1 MIELRQ
7 STARTVQVGPFLDS
21 TDGDTEETGLT
32 ITQADVRLSKNGAAF
47 GAKNEASAAIH
58 DEKGWYR
65 VPLDATDTGS
75 QGELVVSVHEAGALV
90 AWRTFGIVS
99 QQFYDSKY
107 ETDKLQV
114 DMREL
119 GGVAQS
125 ATDLKDFADT
135 GYDPATHKV
144 EAAKVADSATA
155 LGAQAKLD
163 VNAEA
168 DTALADYDPP
178 TKAELDTAEDNIR
191 GGDSDDLQSISV
203 QLDTAQADLDN
214 PDQYKA
220 DVSSLALEATLAAM
234 KGDGWTDET
243 LKAIMEAVEAIVSGD
258 APTVEEMEAY
268 FAGLHGVGSWKTG
281 TAIGLGAGLN
291 PVSIALKN
299 ASGNP
304 VTGIFFVVR
313 NIAETTKLAIGITD
327 GDGEAEIQLDDGTYK
342 LRFGSGLSGAGMT
355 TGYVYAN
362 PYTLTVSGTTSVVFT
377 CTDAGVATAGIT
389 YAQLKGSL
397 RLMLPQI
404 PGVNWRFVTDPLI
417 EQWLNSAY
425 QEVDRKLRWTRCDHT
440 FTTVEDQVEYVIPTV
455 VREYIAVEMTD
466 EDDNVYELKRIGLPE
481 YIQRRASSTAAARPQ
496 CWVHHGDKFKLY
508 PKPDSDKYS
517 VTIHIVVEP
526 PNLSVN
532 EDQPGFPAHLH
543 QLIIDQALVY
553 AHRQFG
559 DLDTAVALDAVT
571 ETKLK
576 DERKEPALDRG
587 GSGRVARPPV

>member
-1 MIELRQ
+1 MLEIIAGQTVPIPYVAEQRDGSGTVTSGTDVKCKIYNRQQAAWWTGTEWGDETALTMSHRAAGTWYYDFACPAAASGNELELIRYNE
-7 STARTVQVGPFLDS
+7 
-21 TDGDTEETGLT
+21 TDGCVLAQDLVTVDPLTGT
-32 ITQADVRLSKNGAAF
+32 HGA
-47 GAKNEASAAIH
+47 
-58 DEKGWYR
+58 
-65 VPLDATDTGS
+65 
-75 QGELVVSVHEAGALV
+75 
-90 AWRTFGIVS
+90 
-99 QQFYDSKY
+99 
-107 ETDKLQV
+107 
-114 DMREL
+114 
-119 GGVAQS
+119 
-125 ATDLKDFADT
+125 
-135 GYDPATHKV
+135 
-144 EAAKVADSATA
+144 
-155 LGAQAKLD
+155 
-163 VNAEA
+163 
-168 DTALADYDPP
+168 
-178 TKAELDTAEDNIR
+178 
-191 GGDSDDLQSISV
+191 
-203 QLDTAQADLDN
+203 
-214 PDQYKA
+214 
-220 DVSSLALEATLAAM
+220 
-234 KGDGWTDET
+234 
-243 LKAIMEAVEAIVSGD
+243 
-258 APTVEEMEAY
+258 
-268 FAGLHGVGSWKTG
+268 GSWKTG

-291 PVSIALKN
+291 PVTIALKN
-299 ASGNP
+299 ASLNP

-313 NIAETTKLAIGITD
+313 NTAETTKLAIGITD

-362 PYTLTVSGTTSVVFT
+362 PYTLLVSGTTGVTFM

-440 FTTVEDQVEYVIPTV
+440 FRTVKDQVEYVIPTV

-508 PKPDSDKYS
+508 PKPDSDAYS

-559 DLDTAVALDAVT
+559 DLDAAVALDAVT